1 MSKIKFTAGPA
12 RAFLAGLAIV
22 IATLAGQ
29 PALGQENA
37 RDRLHDIDIAAQPLS
52 AALVELSRQTSIQI
66 YADGALVSGITAAP
80 VTGRLKAQEALD
92 QMLQGSGLSS
102 RASGTGLLVQKASP
116 RSESD
121 QQMPV
126 VQVEGDATVQEDSAW
141 GPVEGYVAKRSET
154 GTKTDT
160 PLIETPRSISV
171 VGAEE
176 IDDRKSTKVS
186 EALRYTPGVVAES
199 RGIDFS
205 QGFAIIRG
213 FGTSSFYS
221 DGSGQDIASYA
232 NTGLEPYGME
242 RIEVLRGPVSVL
254 YGRGQPGG
262 IVNTVTKRPT
272 DEFFAEIEG
281 NAGSFNQFGGKF
293 DVGGPMDEQK
303 EFLFRLTGLARD
315 GDTQVDTLGESRK
328 YFAPALTWRPSVDTS
343 LTILSHLQ
351 RDETVG
357 GQFVPSTALTGPVGK
372 ISTSTL
378 LSEPGFEKWDREEG
392 SIGYLFEHRFSDR
405 LALRQKLRYD
415 KFDLGYDNLNAQGFQ
430 ADNRT
435 LNREVFT
442 AVEDG
447 HNLTSDTSIEVKTD
461 LGATRHTFL
470 FGVDTKA
477 TSISRTFAFGPAPSI
492 DAFNPVYGQVIP
504 IPGVYLDDDQDLE
517 QVGIYLQD
525 QIRLFDK
532 WVLSLG
538 ARHDTSKLKVND
550 KLAGA
555 KSSQNDDAFT
565 GQAGLVYLFD
575 NGFAPYVSYATSF
588 QPELGTDIQG
598 NSFDPTT
605 GKQVEAGIKYQ
616 PPGGNGMITASVFD
630 ITRQNVVTTD
640 PGNPLFS
647 TQTGEA
653 RSTGVELEA
662 KLRVLESLDL
672 TAAYTYMDTE
682 ITESNDGEKGFRF
695 GSVPRNAASLW
706 ADYTFG
712 GGSLNGLGFGAGVR
726 YVGSTLDFSN
736 TIETP
741 AFTIVDAALHYQFR
755 QGSLSGMRMA
765 LNASNLLDKVYLSSC
780 DGESWCFFGQRR
792 TITASLGYRW

>member
-1 MSKIKFTAGPA
+1 MKGNAPA
-12 RAFLAGLAIV
+12 AWRAVAAVLVLLAGFAGNSSALAQTRQFDV
-22 IATLAGQ
+22 
-29 PALGQENA
+29 P
-37 RDRLHDIDIAAQPLS
+37 AQPLA
-52 AALVELSRQTSIQI
+52 AALDRFSRQAGLQLAFSPQLAEGKESTAVTGMLDAKEALSRLLQ
-66 YADGALVSGITAAP
+66 G
-80 VTGRLKAQEALD
+80 TG
-92 QMLQGSGLSS
+92 LQGSINGSTLTVERSP
-102 RASGTGLLVQKASP
+102 ASTRG
-116 RSESD
+116 SEEA
-121 QQMPV
+121 QMPV
-126 VQVEGDATVQEDSAW
+126 VQVEGEPAMQEPSAW
-141 GPVEGYVAKRSET
+141 SPVEGYVATRSAT

-171 VGAEE
+171 IGAEE
-176 IDDRKSTKVS
+176 IDDRKSTKIS

-213 FGTSSFYS
+213 FGTASFYS
-221 DGSGQDIASYA
+221 DGSGQEIASYA

-242 RIEVLRGPVSVL
+242 RIEVLRGPASVL

-262 IVNTVTKRPT
+262 VVNTVTKRPT
-272 DEFFAEIEG
+272 DEFLAEIEG
-281 NAGSFNQFGGKF
+281 NAGSFDQFGGKF

-303 EFLFRLTGLARD
+303 ELLFRLTGLVRD
-315 GDTQVDTLGESRK
+315 GDTQVDTLGERRK
-328 YFAPALTWRPSVDTS
+328 YLAPALTWRPSADTS

-357 GQFVPSTALTGPVGK
+357 GQFVPSTALTGPNGK

-378 LSEPGFEKWDREEG
+378 LSEPGYEKWDREEG
-392 SIGYLFEHRFSDR
+392 AIGYLFEHRFSDR
-405 LALRQKLRYD
+405 LSLRQKLRYE
-415 KFDLGYDNLNAQGFQ
+415 KFDLDYDNINAQGFQ

-435 LNREVFT
+435 LNREVFA

-447 HNLTSDTSIEVKTD
+447 HNLTSDTSLEARAE
-461 LGATRHTFL
+461 LGATRHTIL

-492 DAFNPVYGQVIP
+492 DAFNPVYGQAIP
-504 IPGVYLDDDQDLE
+504 DPGVYLDDDQDLE
-517 QVGIYLQD
+517 QVGVYLQD
-525 QIRLFDK
+525 QVRFFDR

-538 ARHDTSKLKVND
+538 ARHDATKLKVND
-550 KLAGA
+550 RMAGA
-555 KSSQNDDAFT
+555 KSSQSDNAFT

-575 NGFAPYVSYATSF
+575 SGFAPYASYATSF

-605 GKQVEAGIKYQ
+605 GTQVEAGIKFQ
-616 PPGGNGMITASVFD
+616 PRGSNGMVTASVFD

-695 GSVPRNAASLW
+695 GSVPRNAASIW
-706 ADYTFG
+706 ADYAFSG
-712 GGSLNGLGFGAGVR
+712 GPLSGLGLGAGVR

-736 TIETP
+736 TVETP
-741 AFTIVDAALHYQFR
+741 AFTIVDAVVSYQIR

-765 LNASNLLDKVYLSSC
+765 INASNLLDKVYLSSC

-792 TITASLGYRW
+792 TITGSLGYRW